1 MSVAL
6 KLFDNFYNNSDISAS
21 EISYQEFNI
30 NSIDKEFVISKTLS
44 GETLSTYKENI
55 WDFSPYISNPSQP
68 TLIDFTKKIAKR
80 NIADI
85 KKIMLLL
92 MFFGSGKNGSQYSVS
107 TLHHFFDDLLTPLSK
122 YAIKHNITIKQILEN
137 INNLIS
143 FIDSSC
149 KNRGKIQ
156 ATISLLSFLHTQQNS
171 VTNIS
176 YKKDEKVSSLLN
188 KLYYFYDNQLH
199 QTELIPSRI
208 LYESIQ
214 QRWTQIDEI
223 SDNLSNILNFLKEY
237 LFFDKYSEI
246 IKTVKERYKKFD
258 DKTEWI
264 NIIKR
269 HKLELLFTK
278 YGVKNRL
285 TFKKFIIDIQGT
297 SKHLILAYTGMR
309 NGEVLNLK
317 TNCLKKKAL
326 SNGTCRLISTT
337 SKFAGGKQETSWVT
351 TKEIEKVLDILHSIN
366 QVIANYY
373 QVSIAEMPLFI
384 SSDFLLHKHKYRSKA
399 LPSRRNFI
407 PTNELKLNYDKLKI
421 RVSDKNE
428 VQNLEFNKNNTD
440 IEIGNVWRF
449 KSHQYRRSL
458 AVYSIQSGL
467 VSLGALQIQLK
478 HQFREMTLYYS
489 NGASYAK
496 QLFDVPKGHIAYEIN
511 DIKSDIDALVY
522 IKNIIFSDETIFG
535 GHGTF
540 VKNNINPQ
548 NESFKIYLQKNRE
561 QTAKQFKNGDIA
573 YTTTALGGCVSIEPC
588 DAILTRSFVTC
599 IDCNQ
604 SIIKPSK
611 LDYVI
616 SKQKEF
622 ISFLDPNSIE
632 YRTETEELNRLEN
645 LKYKLIKE

>member
-1 MSVAL
+1 MSATL
-6 KLFDNFYNNSDISAS
+6 KLFDNFYNNGDIPAS
-21 EISYQEFNI
+21 TINYNEFNI
-30 NSIDKEFVISKTLS
+30 NSIDKDFVVSKTLN

-68 TLIDFTKKIAKR
+68 TLINFTKKIAKK

-107 TLHHFFDDLLTPLSK
+107 TLHHFFDDSLTPLSK

-137 INNLIS
+137 SHYLIS

-149 KNRGKIQ
+149 KDRGKTQ
-156 ATISLLSFLHTQQNS
+156 VTMSLLNFLHTQQNS

-176 YKKDEKVSSLLN
+176 FKKDEKVSSLLN
-188 KLYYFYDNQLH
+188 KLYYFYDTQLH

-214 QRWTQIDEI
+214 QRWAQIDEI
-223 SDNLSNILNFLKEY
+223 DDNLSHILNFLEEY
-237 LFFDKYSEI
+237 LLSDKYSEI
-246 IKTVKERYKKFD
+246 IKIVKERYKKFD

-264 NIIKR
+264 NFIKQ
-269 HKLELLFTK
+269 HKLEQLFVK
-278 YGVKNRL
+278 YGVENRL

-317 TNCLKKKAL
+317 TNCLEKKAL
-326 SNGTCRLISTT
+326 SNGICRVISTT
-337 SKFAGGKQETSWVT
+337 SKFVGRKQEASWVT
-351 TKEIEKVLDILHSIN
+351 TKDIEKVLHILHSIN
-366 QVIANYY
+366 KVIANYY
-373 QVSIAEMPLFI
+373 QSSITEMPLFI
-384 SSDFLLHKHKYRSKA
+384 ASDFLLDKYKYSSKA
-399 LPSRRNFI
+399 LPPRRNFI
-407 PTNELKLNYDKLKI
+407 PTNELKMNYDKLKI
-421 RVSDKNE
+421 TVSDKDE
-428 VQNLEFNKNNTD
+428 VQNIEFNRNHTN
-440 IEIGNVWRF
+440 IEIGKIWGF

-478 HQFREMTLYYS
+478 HQFREMTLYYT

-496 QLFDVPKGHIAYEIN
+496 QLFNVPKGHIAYEIN

-522 IKNIIFSDETIFG
+522 IKDIIFSEETIFG

-540 VKNNINPQ
+540 VKNNINLQ
-548 NESFKIYLQKNRE
+548 NDSLQIYLQKNRKT
-561 QTAKQFKNGDIA
+561 TAKQFKNGNIS
-573 YTTTALGGCVSIEPC
+573 YTSTALGGCVSIEPC
-588 DAILTRSFVTC
+588 DAMLSRSFVTC

-611 LDYVI
+611 LDCTI
-616 SKQKEF
+616 LKQKEF
-622 ISFLDPNSIE
+622 ISFLDSNSIE
-632 YRTETEELNRLEN
+632 YRSEIEELNQLEK
-645 LKYKLIKE
+645 LKNKLIKE